1 MASPP
6 RPSAAR
12 MRRTLATRYLI
23 AVAVAF
29 TTLCTGVVGVNLFVD
44 SKIADIRRV
53 DGLELPSTPGK
64 AGNYL
69 VLGSDSRDFVENDAQ
84 AQAFGTTQEAGG
96 TRSDTLMIVHIDPE
110 AKKSLLVSFPRDTLV
125 DIPGRGKAKINA
137 AFNDGPQK
145 VIDTIKQNFDIDV
158 NHYVELNF
166 EAFIGVVNAIGT
178 VPVYFPAPARDA
190 FSGLSIA
197 LAPACVPL
205 NGDGAL
211 AYVRSRHLEYYDT
224 TTKRWSYVDAIPDI
238 GRIGRQQGFIRRLA
252 QVAAAK
258 ARRNPF
264 AANRMAN
271 AVIPKLSVDTGLGK
285 GDIFALVNTFRT
297 VDPTNTSSI
306 EMVTLP
312 TKGGPSYQGQSV
324 LYEDQPAADA
334 LLARLRTFGPDPSQV
349 QPGDDAPI
357 DVVPSQVRVRVL
369 NGSETS
375 GLAGTTLGD
384 LQRYSFAPAG
394 IGNAAKVSATEIR
407 YQPGKRDRAR
417 LVLRYLGGVGRLV
430 EDRALIDA
438 DVAVIVGPD
447 FAGVRGPGETG
458 GGARPTSTTRGSSN
472 SARPGSSNATPS
484 C

>member
-1 MASPP
+1 MASPS
-6 RPSAAR
+6 RPSAAQ
-12 MRRTLATRYLI
+12 RRTLATRFLI
-23 AVAVAF
+23 AVGAAF
-29 TTLCTGVVGVNLFVD
+29 ATLCTSVVAVNLVVD
-44 SKIADIRRV
+44 SKISDIRRV
-53 DGLELPSTPGK
+53 PGLTLPTTPGK

-84 AQAFGTTQEAGG
+84 AEAFGTTEDAGG

-110 AKKSLLVSFPRDTLV
+110 SKKSLLVSFPRDTLV
-125 DIPGRGKAKINA
+125 DIPGRGKSKINA

-205 NGDGAL
+205 NGDSAL
-211 AYVRSRHLEYYDT
+211 AYVRSRHLEYYDS

-238 GRIGRQQGFIRRLA
+238 GRIGRQQAFIRRLA

-258 ARRNPF
+258 AKRNPF

-271 AVIPKLSVDTGLGK
+271 AVIPKLSVDASLGK
-285 GDIFALVNTFRT
+285 GDIFALVNTFRS

-312 TKGGPSYQGQSV
+312 TKGGPTYQGQSV
-324 LYEDQPAADA
+324 LYPDQPAADA
-334 LLARLRTFGPDPSQV
+334 LLARLRTFGPDPTQN
-349 QPGDDAPI
+349 QPGDDEPI

-369 NGSETS
+369 NGSGTS
-375 GLAGTTLGD
+375 GLAGTTLSD

-394 IGNAAKVSATEIR
+394 IGNAAEVSATEIR

-417 LVLRYLGGVGRLV
+417 LVLRYVGGVGRLI
-430 EDRALIDA
+430 EDRALVDA

-447 FAGVRGPGETG
+447 FAGVRGPNETG
-458 GGARPTSTTRGSSN
+458 STGARPTSTTRSSGSS
-472 SARPGSSNATPS
+472 RPGSGTATPT